1 MIQPVR
7 LQQLPSTPAAPGTAV
22 GAEVTAFLAVMAESG
37 ANPQTLAADLDQGP
51 GSEPLD
57 TDPLIPHQ
65 NATQP
70 SPDAPVVASLPTGT
84 MAIVTRPPPSDADT
98 ATPQPAAE
106 DKASQR
112 SESSLTS
119 PKSPDPTQPP
129 QVFSMAAM
137 AFADLSAASQPAM
150 PAQMPPSIATDDP
163 SIPETPSMKST
174 VPTQQERPTVPQGK
188 GIPVSAVTEPFGPQ
202 SLDPIS
208 GASPLPRA
216 NGDEVP
222 ARSAMPHPQ
231 VTGAQFS
238 SMGDRAE
245 PRSSLAFRPPLAES
259 EAATAA
265 VPAAPARVPWPG
277 FSHADLLQEAG
288 KRQVENVS
296 DKAQIIPSP
305 NQSPAPPAAA
315 RTPALLIPD
324 SGLDPL
330 LPPRTRES
338 TNMEDAALPP
348 NESVRRP
355 LPVAAVPP
363 SAMQADHDLSLLRVQ
378 VFALPFPQASAQSE
392 TPRDPNATQ
401 FAGPI
406 PAVALP
412 SPASEVSPFAH
423 VQSGTEPATT
433 PEPAFRTA
441 RIWAETAAMPSSPAL
456 ERSFGA
462 PAPGPL
468 SGPAPPSRMFTPNT
482 DSTAGSF
489 APQALPAAIDIGSVY
504 GTAMAGNPLFVT
516 NIAEIYVYPQPLV
529 ADASP
534 FAPIPAELPRPHAP
548 DSATPSRPSISPMPL
563 TEEILRLVQIAPDGP
578 VTLTLRPDD
587 LGTLR
592 FEVKQTDQGLHIHL
606 AVDEPQ
612 TLDLLR
618 RQGDQVLADLR
629 QAGFAGASLSFAGG
643 GGQDAPSQHSA
654 PSPAAAGPSS
664 PPPAADQRPPPP
676 RPNASPGTLDLRL

>member
-1 MIQPVR
+1 MIQPVL

-37 ANPQTLAADLDQGP
+37 ADPQRLAADLDQLP
-51 GSEPLD
+51 GREPQD
-57 TDPLIPHQ
+57 IDPLILHQ

-70 SPDAPVVASLPTGT
+70 SPDAPVAASLPTGT

-98 ATPQPAAE
+98 ATPQLAAE

-119 PKSPDPTQPP
+119 PKSPDPAQPP

-137 AFADLSAASQPAM
+137 AFADLSAASQPVM
-150 PAQMPPSIATDDP
+150 PAKMPSSTGSDDP
-163 SIPETPSMKST
+163 SHPETLAMRSAI
-174 VPTQQERPTVPQGK
+174 PTQQERPTVPQGK
-188 GIPVSAVTEPFGPQ
+188 GIPVSAITEPFGPQ
-202 SLDPIS
+202 SLDTMV

-216 NGDEVP
+216 NGDGVP

-238 SMGDRAE
+238 SMGDRVE

-259 EAATAA
+259 EVATAA

-315 RTPALLIPD
+315 RTPALPIPV
-324 SGLDPL
+324 SGLDPI

-355 LPVAAVPP
+355 QSAAAVPS
-363 SAMQADHDLSLLRVQ
+363 SAMQADHDLSPLRVHGLS
-378 VFALPFPQASAQSE
+378 LPFPQVSAQSE
-392 TPRDPNATQ
+392 SPRDPNAAE
-401 FAGPI
+401 FAAPI
-406 PAVALP
+406 PAVVLP

-441 RIWAETAAMPSSPAL
+441 RILAETAAMPSSPAP
-456 ERSFGA
+456 ERSFGTPA
-462 PAPGPL
+462 PAPQ
-468 SGPAPPSRMFTPNT
+468 SSPAPPPRMFAPNA
-482 DSTAGSF
+482 DSTVGFF
-489 APQALPAAIDIGSVY
+489 APQALPAAIDIGSVS

-516 NIAEIYVYPQPLV
+516 NIAEIYVYPQPLA

-548 DSATPSRPSISPMPL
+548 DSATPSRPPISPMPL

-618 RQGDQVLADLR
+618 RQGDQVMADLR

-654 PSPAAAGPSS
+654 PSPATAGPSS